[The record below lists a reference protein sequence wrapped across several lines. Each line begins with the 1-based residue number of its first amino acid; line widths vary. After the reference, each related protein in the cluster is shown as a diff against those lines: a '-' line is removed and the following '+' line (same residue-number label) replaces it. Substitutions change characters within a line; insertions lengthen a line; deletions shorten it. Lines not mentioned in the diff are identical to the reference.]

1 MIPAIEAQALS
12 KRFSAKQTAPGLL
25 GSLRAAVRPVYR
37 ETVAV
42 RDCTF
47 AVQPGELV
55 AFIGPNGAGKS
66 TTIKML
72 TGILY
77 PSGGQAR
84 VLGLVPWAQRRL
96 LAYNIA
102 AVFGQK
108 SQLWY
113 HLPPLASFDLL
124 ARIYELEEADYR
136 RRGAELIEL
145 FELAPY
151 LHTPVRKLSL
161 GERMRCELAAALLH
175 RPRVLFLDEPTIGL
189 DVIAK
194 QRIRSLIRRLNRDD
208 GVTVFL
214 TSHDADDVEQ
224 VCQRVVVINHG
235 TLILDAPIAT
245 LKREF
250 LQSKVIELKLQQ
262 DETPRASLPFEGVT
276 VREHGEWGLKLE
288 VDTRRQPIEA
298 VIAHL
303 VAHYRVADVTISDP
317 PMEEII
323 AQIYQR
329 RPPGPPTTAAPHAA
343 VAAAGAT
350 GAPERAAATGGAAH
364 VAREGHR

>member
-1 MIPAIEAQALS
+1 MPPAIEADRLN
-12 KRFSAKQTAPGLL
+12 KHFSAKQTAPGLRGAL
-25 GSLRAAVRPVYR
+25 SALVRPTYK
-37 ETVAV
+37 ETM
-42 RDCTF
+42 
-47 AVQPGELV
+47 AVQDCSFTVDEGELV

-77 PSGGQAR
+77 PSGGSAR
-84 VLGLVPWAQRRL
+84 VLGLVPWEQRGM

-113 HLPPLASFDLL
+113 HLPPLATFDLL
-124 ARIYELEEADYR
+124 ARIYELEEREYR
-136 RRGAELIEL
+136 QRAGALIEL
-145 FELAPY
+145 FELGPH
-151 LHTPVRKLSL
+151 LQTSVRRLSL

-175 RPRVLFLDEPTIGL
+175 RPRVIFLDEPTIGL

-194 QRIRSLIRRLNRDD
+194 QKIRALIRQLNADE

-224 VCQRVVVINHG
+224 ICERVIVINHG
-235 TLILDAPIAT
+235 TLILDEPIAT
-245 LKREF
+245 LKGEF
-250 LQSKVIELKLQQ
+250 LQTKVT
-262 DETPRASLPFEGVT
+262 DVT
-276 VREHGEWGLKLE
+276 VHN
-288 VDTRRQPIEA
+288 Q
-298 VIAHL
+298 
-303 VAHYRVADVTISDP
+303 

-329 RPPGPPTTAAPHAA
+329 RPAAKE
-343 VAAAGAT
+343 VTYAGA
-350 GAPERAAATGGAAH
+350 
-364 VAREGHR
+364 

>member
-1 MIPAIEAQALS
+1 
-12 KRFSAKQTAPGLL
+12 
-25 GSLRAAVRPVYR
+25 
-37 ETVAV
+37 
-42 RDCTF
+42 
-47 AVQPGELV
+47 LV

-77 PSGGQAR
+77 PSAGEAR
-84 VLGLVPWAQRRL
+84 VLGLVPWERRRT

-113 HLPPLASFDLL
+113 HLPPQATFDLL
-124 ARIYELEEADYR
+124 ARVYELNVGEYQQRA
-136 RRGAELIEL
+136 GELIEL
-145 FELAPY
+145 FEIGDL
-151 LHTPVRKLSL
+151 LNTPVRRLSL

-194 QRIRSLIRRLNRDD
+194 QRIRNLIRRLNAEE

-214 TSHDADDVEQ
+214 TSHDAGDVEQ
-224 VCQRVVVINHG
+224 VCQRVIVINHG
-235 TLILDAPIAT
+235 ALILDTPIAM
-245 LKREF
+245 LKRDF
-250 LQSKVIELKLQQ
+250 LQSKVIDLKL
-262 DETPRASLPFEGVT
+262 DDGGRNAGSLPFGGAVSVLDEGD
-276 VREHGEWGLKLE
+276 WGLRLE
-288 VDTRRQPIEA
+288 VDTSRQPIDA

-303 VAHYRVADVTISDP
+303 VAHHRVADITISDP
-317 PMEEII
+317 PLEEII

-329 RPPGPPTTAAPHAA
+329 N
-343 VAAAGAT
+343 
-350 GAPERAAATGGAAH
+350 APESVALSPAALEA
-364 VAREGHR
+364 VP